1 MSGAEEAAPA
11 PIEARYRALSPLWRA
26 VMAALVLA
34 AAWAEVKKGSHADD
48 KAFVE
53 AWQKTRA
60 AALTKAGFDPVQTS
74 W

>member
-1 MSGAEEAAPA
+1 MGQWKPEHQAHNDKLLQ
-11 PIEARYRALSPLWRA
+11 RQK
-26 VMAALVLA
+26 VLA

-48 KAFVE
+48 KAFVQ

-60 AALTKAGFDPVQTS
+60 AALTKAGFDPVTTS

>member
-1 MSGAEEAAPA
+1 
-11 PIEARYRALSPLWRA
+11 
-26 VMAALVLA
+26 VLA

-48 KAFVE
+48 NAFVTV
-53 AWQKTRA
+53 WQKRRA